1 MRFTYLMPT
10 RVESGNGISEK
21 TGEMIKE
28 LGITRILIVTD
39 KGVRTANLLEGIE
52 RSLLAANVNYDI
64 YDEVE
69 PNPSTETIH
78 KGTEYLKHYKS
89 DAVLAVGGGSSIDTA
104 KGIALMATNPGH
116 ILDYEGVGKIKFPP
130 LPIIAIPTTA
140 GTGSEA
146 TNSTV
151 VTNKE
156 TSFKLGVLS
165 PYLFPT
171 LAILD
176 PALTLQLPQGITAA
190 TGMDALTH
198 AIESYTSKA
207 ANPVSQGFAM
217 QAIKM
222 IGENL
227 TKAYFVGTDIESREK
242 MLVASLIAGVAF
254 SQSRLGNVHAI
265 SHTFGGVFNIPHGI
279 ANAALLPFVMKFNL
293 PACAE
298 QYKEIAIALGK
309 DVAGLSTSQAAEK
322 AIEAV
327 IEMNQAMNIPLN
339 IKDLGVSLE
348 FLPKLIEDSMK
359 SGNVFVN
366 PRLTKPADIELMIEK
381 AYYGILDDSITESPN
396 KLALAPIEANN
407 RSEEVLRPGVI
418 STI

>member
-1 MRFTYLMPT
+1 MSLMPFTYFMPT
-10 RVESGNGISEK
+10 RVECGNGISGK
-21 TGEMIKE
+21 TGELIKD
-28 LGITRILIVTD
+28 LGVSSVLIVTD
-39 KGVRTANLLEGIE
+39 KGVRAAGLLQGIEKSLSSANLYFE
-52 RSLLAANVNYDI
+52 I

-69 PNPSTETIH
+69 PNPSVETIQR
-78 KGTEYLKHYKS
+78 GTVYLRQKKIE
-89 DAVLAVGGGSSIDTA
+89 AVLAVGGGSSIDTA
-104 KGIALMATNPGH
+104 KGIAAMATNPGH
-116 ILDYEGVGKIKFPP
+116 ILDYEGVGKISNSP
-130 LPIIAIPTTA
+130 LTIIAIPTTA

-156 TSFKLGVLS
+156 ASFKLGVLS
-165 PYLFPT
+165 SLLFPN

-176 PALTLQLPQGITAA
+176 PALTLRLPQEITAA

-198 AIESYTSKA
+198 AIESYTSKS
-207 ANPVSQGFAM
+207 ANPVSKAFAM

-227 TKAYFVGTDIESREK
+227 TRSYFVGTDLESREN
-242 MLVASLIAGVAF
+242 MLVASLLAGVAF

-298 QYKEIAIALGK
+298 QYREIAIALGR
-309 DVAGLSTSQAAEK
+309 DVSGLSIVQAAEK
-322 AIEAV
+322 AVDTV
-327 IEMNQAMNIPLN
+327 IEMNQCMNIPLN
-339 IKDLGVSLE
+339 IKELGVSLDV
-348 FLPKLIEDSMK
+348 LPKLVEDSMR

-366 PRLTKPADIELMIEK
+366 PRLTKASDIKLIIEK
-381 AYYGILDDSITESPN
+381 AYDGDLEGFHNGKRDAFGPKSLEPAIM
-396 KLALAPIEANN
+396 K
-407 RSEEVLRPGVI
+407 V
-418 STI
+418 

>member
-1 MRFTYLMPT
+1 MSLMPYKYFMPT
-10 RVESGNGISEK
+10 RVECGKGISEK
-21 TGEMIKE
+21 TGEMVKE
-28 LGITRILIVTD
+28 LGVDRVLIVTD
-39 KGVRTANLLEGIE
+39 KGVRAANLLEGIE
-52 RSLLAANVNYDI
+52 KSFLAVNLDYEI

-69 PNPSTETIH
+69 PNPSAETIH
-78 KGTEYLKHYKS
+78 RGVDYLKQHKS

-104 KGIALMATNPGH
+104 KGIAAMATNPGH
-116 ILDYEGVGKIKFPP
+116 ILNYEGVGKIKVPP

-140 GTGSEA
+140 GTGSET

-165 PYLFPT
+165 PLLFPT

-176 PALTLQLPQGITAA
+176 PTLTLHLPQEITAA

-207 ANPVSQGFAM
+207 ANPVSQAFAM

-242 MLVASLIAGVAF
+242 MLEASMLAGVAF

-293 PACAE
+293 RACAD
-298 QYKEIAIALGK
+298 QYKDIAIALGK
-309 DVAGLSTSQAAEK
+309 DVSGLTALQAADK
-322 AIEAV
+322 AIETV
-327 IEMNQAMNIPLN
+327 IEMNRAMNIPLN
-339 IKDLGVSLE
+339 IKELGVSLDY
-348 FLPKLIEDSMK
+348 LPKLVADSMR
-359 SGNVFVN
+359 SGNVHIN
-366 PRLTKPADIELMIEK
+366 PRLTKPADIQLIIEK
-381 AYYGILDDSITESPN
+381 AYYGHLEEFLETRKERPVQNVLSSI
-396 KLALAPIEANN
+396 
-407 RSEEVLRPGVI
+407 
-418 STI
+418 

>member
-1 MRFTYLMPT
+1 MSLMPFTYFMPT
-10 RVESGNGISEK
+10 RVESGNGVSKK
-21 TGEMIKE
+21 TGELVKD
-28 LGITRILIVTD
+28 LGVSSVLLVTD
-39 KGVRTANLLEGIE
+39 KGVRSAGLLEGIVK
-52 RSLLAANVNYDI
+52 SIAAADLNYEI

-69 PNPSTETIH
+69 PNPSAETIH
-78 KGTEYLKHYKS
+78 QGTENLKQHNIE
-89 DAVLAVGGGSSIDTA
+89 AVLAVGGGSSIDTA
-104 KGIALMATNPGH
+104 KGIAAMATNPGH
-116 ILDYEGVGKIKFPP
+116 ILDYEGVGKLTNPP

-165 PYLFPT
+165 SHLFPD

-176 PALTLQLPQGITAA
+176 PALTLGLPQEITAA

-198 AIESYTSKA
+198 AIESYTSKS
-207 ANPVSQGFAM
+207 ANPVSQAFAM

-227 TKAYFVGTDIESREK
+227 TRSYFVGTDIESREN
-242 MLVASLIAGVAF
+242 MLIASLLAGVAF

-293 PACAE
+293 PACAD
-298 QYKEIAIALGK
+298 QYRDIAIALGRN
-309 DVAGLSTSQAAEK
+309 VSGLSI
-322 AIEAV
+322 IEAAQKAVETV
-327 IEMNQAMNIPLN
+327 IEMNQCMNIPLN
-339 IKDLGVSLE
+339 IKELGVSLDV
-348 FLPKLIEDSMK
+348 LPKLVEDSMR

-366 PRLTKPADIELMIEK
+366 PRLTKASDIQLIIEK
-381 AYYGILDDSITESPN
+381 AFEGDLTSF
-396 KLALAPIEANN
+396 
-407 RSEEVLRPGVI
+407 
-418 STI
+418 

>member
-1 MRFTYLMPT
+1 MSILPFTYFMPT
-10 RVESGNGISEK
+10 RVECGNGISTK
-21 TGEMIKE
+21 TGELVKD
-28 LGITRILIVTD
+28 LGVSSVLIVTD
-39 KGVRTANLLEGIE
+39 KGVRGAGILEGIVA
-52 RSLLAANVNYDI
+52 SINAADLKYEI

-69 PNPSTETIH
+69 PNPSVETIQQ
-78 KGTEYLKHYKS
+78 GIEYLKQHNFES
-89 DAVLAVGGGSSIDTA
+89 VMGIGGGSSIDTA
-104 KGIALMATNPGH
+104 KAIAAMSTNPGH
-116 ILDYEGVGKIKFPP
+116 ILEYEGVGKLKNSP

-165 PYLFPT
+165 PLLFPN

-176 PALTLQLPQGITAA
+176 SSLTLHLPQGITAA

-207 ANPVSQGFAM
+207 ASPISQGFAM

-222 IGENL
+222 IGKNL
-227 TKAYFVGTDIESREK
+227 TRSYFVGTDVESREN
-242 MLVASLIAGVAF
+242 MLVASLLAGVAF

-293 PACAE
+293 PACTE
-298 QYKEIAIALGK
+298 QYREIAIALGN
-309 DVAGLSTSQAAEK
+309 DVSGLSTMQAANK
-322 AIEAV
+322 AIDSV
-327 IEMNQAMNIPLN
+327 VEMNCAMNIPLN
-339 IKDLGVSLE
+339 IKELGVSLDA
-348 FLPKLIEDSMK
+348 LPKLVEDSMR

-366 PRLTKPADIELMIEK
+366 PRLTMASDIQTIIEK
-381 AYYGILDDSITESPN
+381 AYAGDLSS
-396 KLALAPIEANN
+396 
-407 RSEEVLRPGVI
+407 
-418 STI
+418 